1 MGGCTDP
8 IDIKKPV
15 LSPEIVGPF
24 GGLGGA
30 AITVGAVYANTR
42 NS

>member
-8 IDIKKPV
+8 IDKAKV
-15 LSPEIVGPF
+15 TKVAGPI
-24 GGLGGA
+24 GGA
-30 AITVGAVYANTR
+30 VGAAATGGAVYANTR

>member
-8 IDIKKPV
+8 IDKAKV
-15 LSPEIVGPF
+15 TKVAGP
-24 GGLGGA
+24 LVAAGGA
-30 AITVGAVYANTR
+30 AITGAAAYANIK

>member
-8 IDIKKPV
+8 IDKAKV
-15 LSPEIVGPF
+15 TKVAGPF